1 MKKSFYYLI
10 TAALILVMT
19 ISFLLGICCGKE
31 QKAKIVH
38 VDFDYTKPEEKPEK
52 EPKYAFLDAEMS
64 NYIEKLSGEL
74 GIDSDLAVAHL
85 LVENPELN
93 WNAIHHNENG
103 TLDLGGFQLNDK
115 YIYLS
120 FLPAYWDMDIDFDPF
135 NPKQNTFLAL
145 HHIRYLNEKL
155 KVQEDAIAAYNCGI
169 GAVMNNQIPEITKI
183 YTKRVI
189 NTYKLLKASEDKNG

>member
-1 MKKSFYYLI
+1 MKRSYLI
-10 TAALILVMT
+10 GCICTSLVVCVGLVLIGYSIGL
-19 ISFLLGICCGKE
+19 K
-31 QKAKIVH
+31 QKTRIVH
-38 VDFDYTKPEEKPEK
+38 VNFEYEQPKAEEERVHRYSFMDPVIS
-52 EPKYAFLDAEMS
+52 D
-64 NYIEKLSGEL
+64 YIEDLSAEL
-74 GIDSDLAVAHL
+74 GIDPDLPVAHL
-85 LVENPELN
+85 LVENPEMN

-120 FLPAYWDMDIDFDPF
+120 FLPAYWDLDIDFDPF